1 MLKPRRRA
9 EKALLAVV
17 DELVEALGIR
27 GISKSEVSRICRELD
42 EVVLGFKERPLDGAY
57 PYVWLDATFPKVRE
71 GGRVRNMALVLAIG
85 VRDNGEREVLG
96 FELGFCE
103 KRTFWTK
110 FLRGLVARGLRSV
123 ELVIRRCPRGAKTSH

>member
-1 MLKPRRRA
+1 
-9 EKALLAVV
+9 VV

-103 KRTFWTK
+103 KIEIDRILQLKQTK
-110 FLRGLVARGLRSV
+110 RNFVRGFADADTGRMR
-123 ELVIRRCPRGAKTSH
+123 